1 MADPAP
7 SRADTELSEHPVI
20 RRRDAIQP
28 QGEWSAD
35 VPEVLRRV
43 HAARGSHVAGQA
55 WPRLAD
61 LPSPDALLDIERA
74 VALLHGAID
83 GDRHIVISSDFDCD
97 GASACAVMLRGLRM
111 LGARRVSFA
120 VPDRMRHGY
129 GLTPG
134 FVDELAALQ
143 PDLVVTVDHGI
154 ACHAGIAAARARGW
168 DVLVTDHHLP
178 GDTLPDANAIVDP
191 NRHGDPF
198 PCKSLAGVGV
208 AFYVL
213 SALRAAMRSRND
225 ARANGAD
232 LPSLLDLVAVGTV
245 ADLVP
250 LDACNRA
257 LVAAGLRRLRNGQG
271 CPGLRALVEVS
282 GRDAA
287 RLGTTDIAFAIGPRI
302 NAAGRLDDMALGIRC
317 LASDDP
323 VEARELAAVLQQ
335 INAVRREVQ
344 DGMVAEAMAHVPQ
357 VDGDVAALCLFDPD
371 WHPGVIGL
379 VASKL
384 VERHHRPTLAFARSE
399 PGSPSLRG
407 SARSIAGVHM
417 RDAIARI
424 DTLHPGLIERFGGHA
439 MAAGLSL
446 DEAKLP
452 QFREAFVA
460 VVAAQLDAGILE
472 RVLWSDGSL
481 AADGIDH
488 RLAIALR
495 DGGAWGQGY
504 PEPAFDDVF
513 DVLGT
518 RCVGGRHLAL
528 ELGRDGRRWRAI
540 QFGGWTEEPLPPR
553 LRVLYRPAPDD
564 WKGGEAVQLMVLHR
578 EPAHPATGD

>member
-1 MADPAP
+1 
-7 SRADTELSEHPVI
+7 LSEQAVI
-20 RRRDAIQP
+20 RRRAEVLP
-28 QGEWSAD
+28 EGEWSAD

-43 HAARGSHVAGQA
+43 HAARGSRMTAQA

-61 LPSPDALLDIERA
+61 LPSPEALLDIDRA
-74 VALLHGAID
+74 VALLHDALD

-97 GASACAVMLRGLRM
+97 GATACAVMLRGLGM
-111 LGARRVSFA
+111 LGAKRVSFA

-154 ACHAGIAAARARGW
+154 ACHAGIAEARAHGW

-178 GDTLPDANAIVDP
+178 GETLPDATAIVDP
-191 NRHGDPF
+191 NRDGDPF
-198 PCKSLAGVGV
+198 PGKSLAGVGV

-213 SALRAAMRSRND
+213 SALRAAMRARND
-225 ARANGAD
+225 VRANGVD
-232 LPSLLDLVAVGTV
+232 LSTLLDLVAVGTV

-271 CPGLRALVEVS
+271 CPGLRALIEVS
-282 GRDAA
+282 GRDAT
-287 RLGTTDIAFAIGPRI
+287 RLGTTDIAFSIGPRI

-317 LASDDP
+317 LATDDP
-323 VEARELAAVLQQ
+323 AEARELAATLHE
-335 INAVRREVQ
+335 INATRREVQ
-344 DGMVAEAMAHVPQ
+344 DGMVAEALAHVPQ
-357 VDGDVAALCLFDPD
+357 VDGAVAALCLFDTD

-384 VERHHRPTLAFARSE
+384 VEQHHRPTLAFARSE
-399 PGSPSLRG
+399 PGASSLRG
-407 SARSIAGVHM
+407 SARSIPGVHM
-417 RDAIARI
+417 RDVIARI
-424 DTLHPGLIERFGGHA
+424 DTLHPGLIDRFGGHA

-446 DEAKLP
+446 DESKWP
-452 QFREAFVA
+452 RFREAFVA
-460 VVAAQLDAGILE
+460 IVAEQLSVDILE

-481 AADGIDH
+481 PADGIDH
-488 RLAIALR
+488 RLAVALR
-495 DGGAWGQGY
+495 DGGSWGQAY

-513 DVLGT
+513 NVLNS
-518 RCVGGRHLAL
+518 RCVGGKHLSL

-540 QFGGWTEEPLPPR
+540 QFNGWTMDPLPAR

-578 EPAHPATGD
+578 EAVADSAGA

>member
-1 MADPAP
+1 MADFP
-7 SRADTELSEHPVI
+7 SPRADPELSEHPTI
-20 RRRDAIQP
+20 RRRAEVP
-28 QGEWSAD
+28 PEGEWSAD
-35 VPEVLRRV
+35 VPDVLRRV
-43 HAARGSHVAGQA
+43 HAARGGRRPAQA

-61 LPSPDALLDIERA
+61 LPSPESLLDIDRA
-74 VALLHGAID
+74 VALLHDALD

-97 GASACAVMLRGLRM
+97 GATACAVMLRGLKM
-111 LGARRVSFA
+111 LGAKRVSFA

-134 FVDELAALQ
+134 FADELAALQ

-154 ACHAGIAAARARGW
+154 ACHAGIAEARAHGW

-178 GDTLPDANAIVDP
+178 GETLPDANAIVDP
-191 NRHGDPF
+191 NRHGDLF
-198 PCKSLAGVGV
+198 PGKSLAGVGV

-213 SALRAAMRSRND
+213 SALRAAMRARND
-225 ARANGAD
+225 VRANDVD
-232 LPSLLDLVAVGTV
+232 LSSLLDLVAVGTV

-271 CPGLRALVEVS
+271 CPGLRALIDVS

-287 RLGTTDIAFAIGPRI
+287 RLGTTDIAFSIGPRI

-317 LASDDP
+317 LATDDLA
-323 VEARELAAVLQQ
+323 EARQLAAVLHE
-335 INAVRREVQ
+335 INATRREVQ
-344 DGMVAEAMAHVPQ
+344 DGMVAEALVHVPQ

-384 VERHHRPTLAFARSE
+384 VERHHRPALTFARSE
-399 PGSPSLRG
+399 PGSSALRG
-407 SARSIAGVHM
+407 SARSIPGVHM
-417 RDAIARI
+417 RDVIARI
-424 DTLHPGLIERFGGHA
+424 DTLHPGLIDRFGGHA

-446 DEAKLP
+446 DETKLQ

-460 VVAAQLDAGILE
+460 VVAEQLNADVLE

-481 AADGIDH
+481 SAENIDH
-488 RLAIALR
+488 HLAVALR
-495 DGGAWGQGY
+495 DGGSWGQAY

-513 DVLGT
+513 DVLNS
-518 RCVGGRHLAL
+518 RCIAGKHLSL

-540 QFGGWTEEPLPPR
+540 QFNGWTTDPLPAR

-578 EPAHPATGD
+578 EAVAESAGA

>member
-1 MADPAP
+1 M
-7 SRADTELSEHPVI
+7 SEHPII
-20 RRRDAIQP
+20 RRRAEALP
-28 QGEWSAD
+28 EGEWSAD
-35 VPEVLRRV
+35 VPDVLRRV
-43 HAARGSHVAGQA
+43 HAARGSRMATQA

-61 LPSPDALLDIERA
+61 LPSPEALLDIDRA
-74 VALLHGAID
+74 VTLLHDALD

-97 GASACAVMLRGLRM
+97 GATACAVMLRGLKM
-111 LGARRVSFA
+111 LGAKRVSFA

-143 PDLVVTVDHGI
+143 PDLIVTVDHGI
-154 ACHAGIAAARARGW
+154 ACHAGIAEARAHGW

-178 GDTLPDANAIVDP
+178 GETLPDANAIVDP

-198 PCKSLAGVGV
+198 PGKSLAGVGV

-213 SALRAAMRSRND
+213 SALRAAMRARND
-225 ARANGAD
+225 ARVDGVD
-232 LPSLLDLVAVGTV
+232 LSSLLDLVAVGTV

-250 LDACNRA
+250 LDTCNRA

-271 CPGLRALVEVS
+271 CPGLRALIDVC
-282 GRDAA
+282 GRDAT
-287 RLGTTDIAFAIGPRI
+287 RLGTTDIAFSIGPRI

-317 LASDDP
+317 LATDDP
-323 VEARELAAVLQQ
+323 AEARQLAGVLHE
-335 INAVRREVQ
+335 INAARREVQ
-344 DGMVAEAMAHVPQ
+344 DGMVAEALVHVPQ

-384 VERHHRPTLAFARSE
+384 VERHHRPTLTFARSE
-399 PGSPSLRG
+399 PGASSLRG
-407 SARSIAGVHM
+407 SARSIPGVHM
-417 RDAIARI
+417 RDVIARI
-424 DTLHPGLIERFGGHA
+424 DTLHPGLIDRFGGHA

-446 DEAKLP
+446 DETKWA
-452 QFREAFVA
+452 QFRKAFIA
-460 VVAAQLDAGILE
+460 VVAERLNVDVLE
-472 RVLWSDGSL
+472 RVLWSDGPLS
-481 AADGIDH
+481 ADGIDH

-495 DGGAWGQGY
+495 DGGSWGQAY

-513 DVLGT
+513 DVLNS
-518 RCVGGRHLAL
+518 RCVAGKHLSL

-540 QFGGWTEEPLPPR
+540 QFNGWTTDPLPAR
-553 LRVLYRPAPDD
+553 LRVLYRPVPDD

-578 EPAHPATGD
+578 EAVAESAGA

>member
-1 MADPAP
+1 MANPAP
-7 SRADTELSEHPVI
+7 TSGNVELSEHPVI
-20 RRRDAIQP
+20 RRRAEAQP

-43 HAARGSHVAGQA
+43 HARRGSCLPGQA
-55 WPRLAD
+55 WPRLSD
-61 LPSPDALLDIERA
+61 LPPPAALLDIDRA
-74 VALLHGAID
+74 VALLHDALD
-83 GDRHIVISSDFDCD
+83 DDRHIVISSDFDCD
-97 GASACAVMLRGLRM
+97 GATACAVMLRGLRM

-154 ACHAGIAAARARGW
+154 ACHAGIAAARVHGW

-178 GDTLPDANAIVDP
+178 GETLPDASAIVDP

-198 PCKSLAGVGV
+198 PGKSLAGVGV

-213 SALRAAMRSRND
+213 SALRAAMRVRGD
-225 ARANGAD
+225 GRGEAD
-232 LPSLLDLVAVGTV
+232 LSSLLDLVAVGTV

-250 LDACNRA
+250 LDGCNRA

-271 CPGLRALVEVS
+271 CAGLRALIDVA

-287 RLGTTDIAFAIGPRI
+287 RLGTMDIAFAIGPRI

-317 LASDDP
+317 LATDDP
-323 VEARELAAVLQQ
+323 GEARELAAVLHQ
-335 INAVRREVQ
+335 INAARREVQ
-344 DGMVAEAMAHVPQ
+344 DGMVAEALAHVPR
-357 VDGDVAALCLFDPD
+357 VDGDVAALCLFEPD

-384 VERHHRPTLAFARSE
+384 VEQHHRPALTFARSE
-399 PGSPSLRG
+399 PESTSLRG
-407 SARSIAGVHM
+407 SARSIPGIHM
-417 RDAIARI
+417 RDVIARI
-424 DTLHPGLIERFGGHA
+424 DTLHPGLIDRFGGHA
-439 MAAGLSL
+439 MAAGLTLEESRWA
-446 DEAKLP
+446 E
-452 QFREAFVA
+452 FRDAFIA
-460 VVAAQLDAGILE
+460 VVAAQIDPEILE

-481 AADGIDH
+481 AAAGIDH
-488 RLAIALR
+488 RLATALR

-513 DVLGT
+513 EVLQS
-518 RCVGGRHLAL
+518 RCVGGKHLSL

-540 QFGGWTEEPLPPR
+540 QFNGWTTDPLPRR

-564 WKGGEAVQLMVLHR
+564 WKGGDAVQLMVLHR
-578 EPAHPATGD
+578 EPADQATGAG

>member
-1 MADPAP
+1 M
-7 SRADTELSEHPVI
+7 SEQPVI
-20 RRRDAIQP
+20 RRRADAQP
-28 QGEWSAD
+28 EGEWSTD

-43 HAARGSHVAGQA
+43 HAARGSRLSGQA

-61 LPSPDALLDIERA
+61 LPSPESLLDIDRA
-74 VALLHGAID
+74 VTLLHDALD

-97 GASACAVMLRGLRM
+97 GATACAVMLRGLKM
-111 LGARRVSFA
+111 LGAKRVSFA

-154 ACHAGIAAARARGW
+154 ACHAGIAEARAHGW

-178 GDTLPDANAIVDP
+178 GETLPEASAIVDP
-191 NRHGDPF
+191 NRYGDPF
-198 PCKSLAGVGV
+198 PGKSLAGVGV

-213 SALRAAMRSRND
+213 SALRAAMRARND
-225 ARANGAD
+225 VRANGVD
-232 LPSLLDLVAVGTV
+232 LSSLLDLVAVGTV

-271 CPGLRALVEVS
+271 CPGLRALVEVA
-282 GRDAA
+282 GRDPA
-287 RLGTTDIAFAIGPRI
+287 RLGTGDIAFSIGPRI
-302 NAAGRLDDMALGIRC
+302 NAAGRLDDMRIGIRC
-317 LASDDP
+317 LATDDP
-323 VEARELAAVLQQ
+323 AEACELAAILHE
-335 INAVRREVQ
+335 INAARREVQ
-344 DGMVAEAMAHVPQ
+344 DGMVAEALEHVPH

-407 SARSIAGVHM
+407 SARSIPGVHM
-417 RDAIARI
+417 RDVIARI
-424 DTLHPGLIERFGGHA
+424 DTLHPGLIDRFGGHA

-446 DEAKLP
+446 DESKW
-452 QFREAFVA
+452 QTFREAFVA
-460 VVAAQLDAGILE
+460 VVAGQLNADVLE

-481 AADGIDH
+481 PTDGIDH

-495 DGGAWGQGY
+495 DGGSWGQAY

-513 DVLGT
+513 DVLNF
-518 RCVGGRHLAL
+518 RCVGGKHLSL

-540 QFGGWTEEPLPPR
+540 QFNGWTTDPLPAR
-553 LRVLYRPAPDD
+553 IRVLYRPTPDD
-564 WKGGEAVQLMVLHR
+564 WKGGDAVQLMVLHR
-578 EPAHPATGD
+578 EPA

>member
-1 MADPAP
+1 MA
-7 SRADTELSEHPVI
+7 T
-20 RRRDAIQP
+20 
-28 QGEWSAD
+28 
-35 VPEVLRRV
+35 
-43 HAARGSHVAGQA
+43 QA

-61 LPSPDALLDIERA
+61 LPSPESLLDIDRA
-74 VALLHGAID
+74 VVLLHDALD

-97 GASACAVMLRGLRM
+97 GATACAVMLRGLKM
-111 LGARRVSFA
+111 LGAKRVSFA

-143 PDLVVTVDHGI
+143 PDVVVTVDHGI
-154 ACHAGIAAARARGW
+154 ACHAGIAEARAHGW

-178 GDTLPDANAIVDP
+178 GETLPDASAIVDP

-198 PCKSLAGVGV
+198 PGKSLAGVGV

-213 SALRAAMRSRND
+213 SALRAAMRARND
-225 ARANGAD
+225 ARASRVD
-232 LPSLLDLVAVGTV
+232 LSTLLDLVAVGTI

-271 CPGLRALVEVS
+271 CPGLRALIDVS
-282 GRDAA
+282 GRDMT
-287 RLGTTDIAFAIGPRI
+287 RLGTMDIAFSIGPRI

-317 LASDDP
+317 LATDDLA
-323 VEARELAAVLQQ
+323 EARELAGILHE
-335 INAVRREVQ
+335 INATRREVQ
-344 DGMVAEAMAHVPQ
+344 DGMVAEALAHVPQ

-384 VERHHRPTLAFARSE
+384 VERHHRPALTFARSE
-399 PGSPSLRG
+399 PGSSALRG
-407 SARSIAGVHM
+407 SARSIPGVHM
-417 RDAIARI
+417 RDVIARI

-446 DEAKLP
+446 DETKWM
-452 QFREAFVA
+452 QFRDAFAA
-460 VVAAQLDAGILE
+460 VVAEQLSADVLE

-481 AADGIDH
+481 SAGGIDH
-488 RLAIALR
+488 RLAVALR
-495 DGGAWGQGY
+495 DGGSWGQGY

-513 DVLGT
+513 DVLGS
-518 RCVGGRHLAL
+518 RCVGGKHLSL

-540 QFGGWTEEPLPPR
+540 QFNGWTTDPLPSR
-553 LRVLYRPAPDD
+553 IRALYRPAPDD
-564 WKGGEAVQLMVLHR
+564 WKGGEAVQLMVQHCEAVAGL
-578 EPAHPATGD
+578 ADT